1 MKITIFTHK
10 LTVNAKRLS
19 RKKLLIIKCVKM
31 IASLLE
37 FFSFFKIWED
47 HLQEL
52 QLSCVFPES
61 AGYDRI
67 AAYLDAADP

>member
-1 MKITIFTHK
+1 
-10 LTVNAKRLS
+10 
-19 RKKLLIIKCVKM
+19 M